1 MLAKSSAGTGDPA
14 RTRHVRDAATER
26 FGHCHMRQYCIRPC
40 LTRASTDIAV
50 YTGAMTPPGIGAN
63 YGEPGNA
70 VDVLTDNS
78 SINPCA

>member
-50 YTGAMTPPGIGAN
+50 YTGAMTPPRHRCQ
-63 YGEPGNA
+63 
-70 VDVLTDNS
+70 LW
-78 SINPCA
+78 